1 MENSNPKLIM
11 LVDDSGTNLLA
22 GKAALS
28 EGYKVLTAGS
38 AAIMLET
45 LGWSKP
51 ELILLDVDMPKMDGF
66 QAIGILKE
74 RPETRDIPVIFLTVM
89 DDSVSELKGLEL
101 GAVDYIAKPFS
112 PPLLRKRVE
121 LHLLLKEQTRTL
133 EDQKRV
139 LEEQKSELQNYN
151 DNLQYMVEEKTKT
164 ILKLQNKLL
173 EAMAEM
179 VEGRDGVTGD
189 HIARTR
195 HFLRILLSAA
205 INAGNW
211 REDASEWDI
220 ELLCQSCQIHDV
232 GKIAISDSILKK
244 PEKLT
249 AEEFVEMQ
257 QHAAVGVRFI
267 ENLEDGGED
276 SAFLRYAKMFAGYHH
291 ERWDGTGYPYGLSGE
306 NIPLLGRLMAI
317 VDVYDALISDR
328 PYKKAL
334 SHEEAV
340 GIILDGK
347 GTHFDPT
354 LVTLFEQVAEQF
366 RYVVV
371 R

>member
-1 MENSNPKLIM
+1 M

-28 EGYKVLTAGS
+28 GDYKVLTAGS

-45 LGWSKP
+45 LEWSKP
-51 ELILLDVDMPKMDGF
+51 ELILLDVDMPEMDGF

-74 RPETRDIPVIFLTVM
+74 RPDTRNIPIIFLTAM
-89 DDSVSELKGLEL
+89 DDSVSELQGLEL
-101 GAVDYIAKPFS
+101 GAVDYITKPFS

-121 LHLLLKEQTRTL
+121 LHLLLKDQTRIL

-139 LEEQKSELQNYN
+139 LQEQKNALQNYN

-173 EAMAEM
+173 AAMAEM

-189 HIARTR
+189 HIARTQ

-205 INAGNW
+205 IHAGSW
-211 REDASEWDI
+211 QEESSDWDI
-220 ELLCQSCQIHDV
+220 DLLCQSCQIHDV

-244 PEKLT
+244 PGKLT
-249 AEEFVEMQ
+249 KEETAAMQ

-267 ENLEDGGED
+267 ENLEDGEED
-276 SAFLRYAKMFAGYHH
+276 SAFLRYAKIFAGYHH
-291 ERWDGTGYPYGLSGE
+291 EKWDGTGYPYGLAGE

-317 VDVYDALISDR
+317 VDVYDALTSER
-328 PYKKAL
+328 PYKAAF

-340 GIILDGK
+340 RNILNHK

-354 LVTLFEQVAEQF
+354 LVSLFEQIAEQF
-366 RYVVV
+366 RDMVP